1 MNLQIFRNS
10 KRLFLALVAVAL
22 AATPSLAVDYY
33 LCAQSVDK
41 AMPDGALVAMWGFA
55 LDNDANLANGCPA
68 GTATVPGPKLIV
80 PSSDN
85 QLVIHLRNDLSAPGN
100 EPVSVVIP
108 GQAMPTDA
116 GGNLL
121 QAVFFTDAN
130 GLSRV
135 MSFTQ
140 EAATGGG
147 TRTYYWNDIQPGTY
161 AYQSGTH
168 PQVQVQM
175 GLYGALVK
183 NDDDATAA
191 AYPGVTY
198 DDQRDLFFS
207 EVDPVLH
214 AAVAAGTFTGSTLNY
229 YPKYFLLHSYDET
242 AGAWTDV
249 TIDAGNLPPT
259 CIDSG
264 LAVGDTIL
272 LRMYNMGLRELAPMI
287 MGAHFDLVAEGGKK
301 YPFARTQY
309 QTLLMPGSTKDAL
322 FTPTYAGDYKLVER
336 RLNITDPGVNGS
348 VSGGMQTC
356 LSVAAVGATCA
367 YDLEPVPGDGDVDG
381 LDFNAMLAKLT
392 GDPAGYAATIAA
404 FTLEFGRTD
413 CPL

>member
-10 KRLFLALVAVAL
+10 KRLILALATVALVA
-22 AATPSLAVDYY
+22 TPSFAVDYY

-41 AMPDGALVAMWGFA
+41 EMPDGAMVAMWGFA
-55 LDNDANLANGCPA
+55 MDDNNDLADGCPA
-68 GTATVPGPKLIV
+68 TATVPGPKLTV
-80 PSSDN
+80 ASGDS
-85 QLVIHLRNDLSAPGN
+85 QLVIHLRNDLSGPGI

-108 GQAMPTDA
+108 GQAMPTDV

-121 QAVFFTDAN
+121 PAVFFTDAN
-130 GLSRV
+130 GLPRV

-140 EAATGGG
+140 EAATGQG
-147 TRTYYWNDIQPGTY
+147 TQIYYWKDIQPGTY

-183 NDDDATAA
+183 NSNDATPE
-191 AYPGVTY
+191 AYAGVTY

-214 AAVAAGTFTGSTLNY
+214 AAVAGGTFTGSTLDYN
-229 YPKYFLLHSYDET
+229 PKYFLLHSYDET
-242 AGAWTDV
+242 ADAWTDV
-249 TIDAGNLPPT
+249 TIDAGTLPPT

-264 LAVGDTIL
+264 LAVGDSIL
-272 LRMYNMGLRELAPMI
+272 LRMYNMGLRELAPMM
-287 MGAHFDLVAEGGKK
+287 MGAHFDLVAEGGRK

-322 FTPTYAGDYKLVER
+322 FTPSYAGDYKLMER
-336 RLNITDPGVNGS
+336 RLSITDPGGPLLGS

-356 LSVAAVGATCA
+356 FSVAAACA
-367 YDLEPVPGDGDVDG
+367 YDLEPDGDVDG
-381 LDFNAMLAKLT
+381 LDLDALN
-392 GDPAGYAATIAA
+392 PADLAA
-404 FTLEFGRTD
+404 FASEFGRTD
-413 CPL
+413 CPI